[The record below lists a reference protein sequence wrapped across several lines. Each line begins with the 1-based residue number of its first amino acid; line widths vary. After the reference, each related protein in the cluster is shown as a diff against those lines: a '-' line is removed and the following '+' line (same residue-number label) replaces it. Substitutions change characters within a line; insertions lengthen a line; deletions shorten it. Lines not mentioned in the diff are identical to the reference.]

1 MNLLGFLQKQSCS
14 DTFGSAARRNECLAN
29 ALCRVSL
36 GNSAGVKI
44 NKVSGSR
51 GGSGVEV
58 DVGSLSLPPDQAF
71 VLEPPAEVRSSL
83 SLELHKR
90 HKF

>member
-1 MNLLGFLQKQSCS
+1 MNLLGFLQKQSGS
-14 DTFGSAARRNECLAN
+14 DTFGSAAQRNECLAN
-29 ALCRVSL
+29 ALCWVSL

-58 DVGSLSLPPDQAF
+58 DVGSSSLPPDQLF
-71 VLEPPAEVRSSL
+71 VLEPPAEVRSSP

-90 HKF
+90 HMF

>member
-1 MNLLGFLQKQSCS
+1 MNLLGFLQKRSGS
-14 DTFGSAARRNECLAN
+14 NTFGSAAQRNECVAN
-29 ALCRVSL
+29 ALCWVSL

-44 NKVSGSR
+44 NKVPGSR

-58 DVGSLSLPPDQAF
+58 DVGTSSLPPDQLF
-71 VLEPPAEVRSSL
+71 VLEPLAEVRSSP

-90 HKF
+90 HMF